1 MRNHRKISAPQ
12 TGIVYENPNDMYDK
26 QTQELFEERLGLPG
40 GDVDLTEEEILELIE
55 EGYL

>member
-1 MRNHRKISAPQ
+1 M
-12 TGIVYENPNDMYDK
+12 YENPNDMYDK